1 MMYNSLYNN
10 VLMLNCKKADLTT
23 NKING
28 STNILFYNTV
38 IIVHYMLRTKRE
50 VEPATYSLSYPFRC
64 Q

>member
-10 VLMLNCKKADLTT
+10 ELVLNCEKADLTT

-38 IIVHYMLRTKRE
+38 IIDHYTLRTKRE
-50 VEPATYSLSYPFRC
+50 IEPAMYSLSHPFRC

>member
-1 MMYNSLYNN
+1 MSWCWIARKQTWPL
-10 VLMLNCKKADLTT
+10 

-38 IIVHYMLRTKRE
+38 IIVHYTLRTKRE
-50 VEPATYSLSYPFRC
+50 VEQATYSLSHPFRC